1 MIREFRNILLYMS
14 PYYIFILSTSVRM
27 FYNLHLF
34 MGSHVLA
41 YRINVFH
48 QKRENVVGHN
58 LDSICC
64 DYPVVQLYSQLVY
77 VDGWK
82 RKGNRNKDSS

>member
-1 MIREFRNILLYMS
+1 
-14 PYYIFILSTSVRM
+14 
-27 FYNLHLF
+27 

-48 QKRENVVGHN
+48 QKRENIVGHN

-64 DYPVVQLYSQLVY
+64 DYPVVQLSSQLVY

-82 RKGNRNKDSS
+82 RKGNHNKDSN

>member
-1 MIREFRNILLYMS
+1 ML
-14 PYYIFILSTSVRM
+14 
-27 FYNLHLF
+27 YNLHLTF

-48 QKRENVVGHN
+48 QKRENIVGHN

-64 DYPVVQLYSQLVY
+64 DYPVVQLSSQLVY

-82 RKGNRNKDSS
+82 RKGNHNKDSN